1 MTSTLWATPPQNFSI
16 EEKSHISLFNTLGL
30 WVKRPSLEVPTA
42 VGEDGGEHDSSPRN
56 LEGRGKNCTG
66 NITSLAKVP
75 RKCQNKMCWLRFGD
89 EKSIPGV
96 PEANPSTSQHPSQAE
111 ELVTCQFSSAPWT
124 APPESPCRS
133 PALMYHALG
142 LAPLPKEGTAS
153 PQPFSSGTY
162 HLVQGRRVTG
172 KEHSHTALGAHLCCG
187 RTLPASVGLDFH
199 S

>member
-1 MTSTLWATPPQNFSI
+1 M
-16 EEKSHISLFNTLGL
+16 
-30 WVKRPSLEVPTA
+30 
-42 VGEDGGEHDSSPRN
+42 GEDGGEHDSSPRN

-124 APPESPCRS
+124 APPESPCRVPS
-133 PALMYHALG
+133 PHVPRTRTGTTAKGRDG
-142 LAPLPKEGTAS
+142 LPPTLFFRNLPSGSREKSDRQGTQS
-153 PQPFSSGTY
+153 HSTGCS
-162 HLVQGRRVTG
+162 LVLWKDPPSQRWT
-172 KEHSHTALGAHLCCG
+172 
-187 RTLPASVGLDFH
+187 
-199 S
+199 

>member
-1 MTSTLWATPPQNFSI
+1 MGGRWSQGIWFQGFNQKHLLQLNRNTMTSTLWATPPQNFSI
-16 EEKSHISLFNTLGL
+16 KEKSHISLFNTLGL

-124 APPESPCRS
+124 APQS
-133 PALMYHALG
+133 H
-142 LAPLPKEGTAS
+142 LAG
-153 PQPFSSGTY
+153 PQPSCTT
-162 HLVQGRRVTG
+162 H
-172 KEHSHTALGAHLCCG
+172 
-187 RTLPASVGLDFH
+187 
-199 S
+199 